1 MERTSSFPATASCR
15 SSVSVPDPSSS
26 HSSSGDAGSFISSPY
41 TAVCEEGHHPHLPT
55 PPSSA
60 KPHDSEKMTIQ
71 IEESSNEVSW
81 DGPSDPENPKN
92 FSNGRKWTVT
102 FMISLFTFLAP
113 LGSSIVSPALFSI
126 AQEFQISSDIELKM
140 VMSIFVLAF
149 AIGPLLLAPLSEIYG
164 RVVVIQL
171 SSIAFFIFSL
181 ACGFAQS
188 TEQLLIFRFLSGLGG
203 SAPLAIGSG
212 ALSDMFPPEER
223 GRAVSVYALAPL
235 LGPAVGPIIGAFIAQ
250 SAGWRWTFFF
260 TAIFSLVVQ
269 VAGTFFVQETYHP
282 VLLSRKAARLRRETG
297 NPLFHG
303 PGERLDQHG
312 LERVWHETS
321 TAAIRPFKLLGTQPI
336 IQLLSLY
343 MAFLY
348 GLLYL
353 VLATFPT
360 LWRVTYHEPTGL
372 GGLNYLSLGLGL
384 FVSTQFTARLSDR
397 IYWLLRA
404 TGGRLADL
412 VRGGFRVANGEP
424 ELGAGKPEYR
434 IPLIVPGATLMP
446 VGLFLYGWSAQE
458 AMHWSVPNLGIFIF
472 ATGVNMGFQ
481 CINMYVVDAYQR
493 YAASATASVVFM
505 RSLAGFGFPL
515 FAESLYN
522 ATGYGWGNTLLGV
535 MGIII
540 GIPAPFLLW
549 KFGEAIRKRSTYA
562 SG

>member
-1 MERTSSFPATASCR
+1 MQRTSSFPAAASC
-15 SSVSVPDPSSS
+15 SNGGVSVPGPSSS
-26 HSSSGDAGSFISSPY
+26 SSGNGDASSVVSSPY
-41 TAVCEEGHHPHLPT
+41 TAVGEEGHHAHLPI

-60 KPHDSEKMTIQ
+60 KPHDSDKMTIQ

-81 DGPSDPENPKN
+81 DGPSDPENPKS
-92 FSNGRKWTVT
+92 FSTGRKWAVT

-113 LGSSIVSPALFSI
+113 FGSSVVAPALSSI
-126 AQEFQISSDIELKM
+126 AQDFQISSDMEIKM

-171 SSIAFFIFSL
+171 SNFAFFAFSL

-223 GRAVSVYALAPL
+223 GRAISVYSLAPL
-235 LGPAVGPIIGAFIAQ
+235 LGPAIGPIVGAFVAQ
-250 SAGWRWTFFF
+250 SAGWRWTFFLHGN
-260 TAIFSLVVQ
+260 ILV
-269 VAGTFFVQETYHP
+269 
-282 VLLSRKAARLRRETG
+282 SARLRRETG
-297 NPLFHG
+297 NPLLHG

-336 IQLLSLY
+336 VQLLSLY

-348 GLLYL
+348 RLLYL

-360 LWRVTYHEPTGL
+360 LWRVTDY
-372 GGLNYLSLGLGL
+372 
-384 FVSTQFTARLSDR
+384 

-404 TGGRLADL
+404 TGGRLANL
-412 VRGGFRVANGEP
+412 VRGGFRTADGVV

-434 IPLIVPGATLMP
+434 IPLIVPGATIMP

-458 AMHWSVPNLGIFIF
+458 AMHWSVPNLGVFIF
-472 ATGVNMGFQ
+472 AAGANMGFQ

-522 ATGYGWGNTLLGV
+522 ATGYGWGNTLLGA
-535 MGIII
+535 MGIVI